1 MRNCEEIELKLRVM
15 DDLCWQELCE
25 YIRRMESAVQYEEI
39 EMAAT
44 YYDTREGDLRNAKAA
59 YRIRS
64 ENGRRTATIKGGGS
78 SAGGLHR
85 RKEWNVQADD
95 DKICAAAFKEMGVDE
110 HWLSLIFGRELVAL
124 TETNFTRGSV
134 TLQLGDDVVEAAM
147 DRGKLRAGNKEA
159 AILEIELESKRG
171 SAAAALRLGA
181 MLAERYPLAL
191 ERRSKYLRGL
201 LLAGAAVDEKASACA
216 DRELEPVCRLLD
228 FISDA
233 WISGEPPNKNV
244 YQKYLTPLQN
254 IFPEVKKERPLYNW
268 IEKLEKGIDCELRL
282 TISFLLRMWA
292 SVISGRD

>member
-1 MRNCEEIELKLRVM
+1 MTNHEEIELKLQVM
-15 DDLCWQELCE
+15 DDLCWQALCE
-25 YIRRMESAVQYEEI
+25 YIRRMGSAVQYEEI

-64 ENGRRTATIKGGGS
+64 ENGRLTATIKGGGS

-85 RKEWNVQADD
+85 RQEWNVQGDD
-95 DKICAAAFKEMGVDE
+95 DKARAAAFRKMGVGE
-110 HWLSLIFGRELVAL
+110 HWLSLIFDRELIAL

-134 TLQLGDDVVEAAM
+134 TLQIGDDVVEAAM
-147 DRGKLRAGNKEA
+147 DRGKIRAGNKEA
-159 AILEIELESKRG
+159 AILEIELETKRG

-181 MLAERYPLAL
+181 MLTERYPLAL

-201 LLAGAAVDEKASACA
+201 LLAGAAADEKASACA
-216 DRELEPVCRLLD
+216 DRELEPIYRLLD

-233 WISGEPPNKNV
+233 WIGGKQPDKIV
-244 YQKYLTPLQN
+244 YQKYLTTLQN
-254 IFPEVKKERPLYNW
+254 IFPEVKKERPFYNW
-268 IEKLEKGIDCELRL
+268 IEKLEKGIGLDLRL

-292 SVISGRD
+292 SVISSRG